1 MGQAAAAWRDVN
13 VKSTIVDDREK
24 VEEKKV
30 RNFEICTKSAEVRQI
45 VGSVPA
51 DRWILVEALR
61 TSEKLNFR
69 RKKEKKF
76 VD

>member
-13 VKSTIVDDREK
+13 VKSTIVDDRK
-24 VEEKKV
+24 SRGKKV